1 MSCALPYV
9 AFSTIIWENLGLSVV
24 LVELTSQIF
33 STNQRCNIVATLL
46 FQHCGAI
53 DALQILPCHVTLRWS
68 LRIQLFAV
76 SKFFGTF
83 LLPEI
88 DKKIRF
94 PIQLEASEH

>member
-1 MSCALPYV
+1 M
-9 AFSTIIWENLGLSVV
+9 
-24 LVELTSQIF
+24 
-33 STNQRCNIVATLL
+33 
-46 FQHCGAI
+46 I
-53 DALQILPCHVTLRWS
+53 DALQILPCNVTLRWS

-88 DKKIRF
+88 DKQIRF